1 MKELLMLIEKTN
13 LVHFKAIE
21 HDYQT
26 LQDQYQAIQT
36 ECLVLRKHYQILYEQ
51 HQALL
56 ERCRT
61 KLGQHPRTATSGQA
75 LKDDCK
81 SQQEQQRLIQQFRR
95 TLRKHLLIIR
105 SYRSNQIRRI
115 QAGRTLVRKTILLGE
130 GNEKDADYLKESM
143 QQAGSHRVFLAAD
156 STQVLCLVQN
166 VHIDL
171 LVLDNGLTPLP
182 GLELYNQLHLIKG
195 LEALPAII
203 LGECFSSFS
212 QAEIAHFHLIGLD
225 KPIKEEALVRAIDQL
240 LV

>member
-1 MKELLMLIEKTN
+1 MEKTN
-13 LVHFKAIE
+13 VVHFKAIE

-36 ECLVLRKHYQILYEQ
+36 ECFVLRKHYQILYEQ
-51 HQALL
+51 HQVLL

-61 KLGQHPRTATSGQA
+61 KLGQHPSTATSRQA

-81 SQQEQQRLIQQFRR
+81 SQQEQQRSIQQFRR
-95 TLRKHLLIIR
+95 TLHKHLLIIR

-115 QAGRTLVRKTILLGE
+115 QAGRTLIRKTILLGE
-130 GNEKDADYLKESM
+130 GNEKDAFFLKESM
-143 QQAGSHRVFLAAD
+143 QQASSHRVFLAAD

-171 LVLDNGLTPLP
+171 LVLDKELNPLP
-182 GLELYNQLHLIKG
+182 GLELYNQLHLMKG

-203 LGECFSSFS
+203 MGEGFSSFS
-212 QAEIAHFHLIGLD
+212 EAEIAHYHLIGLE
-225 KPIKEEALVRAIDQL
+225 KPIKEEALERAIDQL